1 MSQKLKKFL
10 KKNLLHFGFV
20 VTLGFL
26 IIGIIGFLKLGDPG
40 FHANINSFHDAKND
54 LTIGLLGSSTMFF
67 LLGIYL
73 QLTTFKPL
81 KLLSKQVKFMA
92 EKDFVSLSSA
102 LTEMA
107 HGNLT
112 SGIKLE
118 SGTINSSVNGRVG
131 EMVKGLNSIIGS
143 LNEAS
148 IEFNSATDKPC
159 QRLFYVGADSYL
171 EGRACG
177 EEMGKALNGKG
188 KVIIILERFDS
199 IGHELRRKGFQ
210 NSIREKFPS
219 ISILETIET
228 KLSSEVCYN
237 ETKSLIKKYPDLN
250 GFYVTYGGIATAKAV
265 DELGKSGKVKI
276 VCHDLA
282 DETMKYVKQGVITAT
297 LSQDVFAQGHD
308 PVIHL
313 FNHLVS
319 RWQPSQP
326 RLLSIM
332 DVVTP
337 KNYEQ
342 FWQSGKGVIESEA
355 VSARRPK
362 PLQVSHRPIKIAV
375 IGREG
380 DSFWNAFKSGVDSA
394 ANQLKNYNASV
405 EWIIPKGARTKNGN
419 NVSAKIYGP
428 AIDDCINKKYDAI
441 SIGIFDK
448 NLVPYINNAVDKGI
462 SVASFNSEPI
472 SLRGTFTTLKER
484 AKKLLN
490 VSQSLAK
497 GALQSVETF
506 NNNSSSVQNMA
517 QRLSDEVVSVNTASA
532 NMSQIAA
539 SIERIAKDSH
549 DQKLAAERVSNS
561 AFEISTAVNSANKS
575 AGAVVNSSSEAIEIA
590 KQGAK
595 MVMQNLEQMKKI
607 EETVSQFAS
616 QIEGMAKQS
625 EQIEKIIETIEEIA
639 EQTNLL
645 ALNAAIEAARAG
657 EHGRGFA
664 VVADEVRNLAERS
677 ANATKQTSSLINKV
691 QNDIAE
697 SGKSIKYIVENVKEG
712 SNIANKSGE
721 AIEKLLSSSQNMSG
735 QIAVMAKANGEV
747 ATIMSNLVKSID
759 KISMVIDQ
767 NMSATEELSA
777 SVQHTVQMIKNVASI
792 SDTNAS
798 TINEISLK
806 TVEATREAEEVGN
819 VAGGLAGMADELQ
832 AATAQFKIESESI
845 NLN

>member
-1 MSQKLKKFL
+1 MIKVIKKFL
-10 KKNLLHFGFV
+10 KRYLLHFGFL

-26 IIGIIGFLKLGDPG
+26 AVGIVGFLKIDNLIVLSW
-40 FHANINSFHDAKND
+40 INSFAEAKNY
-54 LTIGLLGSSTMFF
+54 LTIGLIGSSSMVF
-67 LLGIYL
+67 LMAIYL
-73 QLTTFKPL
+73 QITTFKPL
-81 KLLSKQVKFMA
+81 KLLSQKIKFMA
-92 EKDFVSLSSA
+92 EKDFVSLSAA

-118 SGTINSSVNGRVG
+118 SVAINSRVNGRVG
-131 EMVKGLNSIIGS
+131 EMVRGLNSIIEN

-148 IEFNSATDKPC
+148 VEFNSATDKPC

-177 EEMGKALNGKG
+177 EEMGKALKGKG
-188 KVIIILERFDS
+188 KVVIILERFDAIS
-199 IGHELRRKGFQ
+199 HELRRKGFQ

-219 ISILETIET
+219 ITVLETIET
-228 KLSSEVCYN
+228 KLNAEVGYN
-237 ETKSLIKKYPDLN
+237 ETKVLIKKYSDLD
-250 GFYVTYGGIATAKAV
+250 GIYVTYGGISSAKAV
-265 DELGKSGKVKI
+265 AELGKSGKIKI

-282 DETMKYVKQGVITAT
+282 DETMNYVKQGIITAT

-319 RWQPSQP
+319 KWQPSQP
-326 RLLSIM
+326 RLLSRM
-332 DVVTP
+332 DVVTLE
-337 KNYEQ
+337 NYKQ
-342 FWQSGKGVIESEA
+342 FWQPEKGVIESEA
-355 VSARRPK
+355 ISSRRPK
-362 PLQVSHRPIKIAV
+362 PIQKSSKPIKIAV

-380 DSFWNAFKSGVDSA
+380 DSFWNAFRSGVDA
-394 ANQLKNYNASV
+394 AAVQLKNYNASV
-405 EWIIPKGARTKNGN
+405 EWIIPKGAGAKNSN
-419 NVSAKIYGP
+419 EVTARIYGP
-428 AIDDCINKKYDAI
+428 AIEDCVAKKYDAV
-441 SIGIFDK
+441 SVGIFDK
-448 NLVPYINNAVDKGI
+448 NLVSYINKAVDKGLV
-462 SVASFNSEPI
+462 VASFNSEPI

-484 AKKLLN
+484 SKKLLN
-490 VSQSLAK
+490 VSQTLAK

-506 NNNSSSVQNMA
+506 NNNSNTVKNMA
-517 QRLSDEVVSVNTASA
+517 QRLSEEATSVNTASA
-532 NMSQIAA
+532 NMLQIAT

-549 DQKLAAERVSNS
+549 EQKLAAELVSNS
-561 AFEISTAVNSANKS
+561 AFEISNAVDSANKS
-575 AGAVVNSSSEAIEIA
+575 AGEVVNSSSEAIEIA

-595 MVMQNLEQMKKI
+595 MVMQNLGQMKKI

-625 EQIEKIIETIEEIA
+625 EQIEEIIETIEEIA

-677 ANATKQTSSLINKV
+677 AKATKQTSTLINKV
-691 QNDIAE
+691 QHDISE
-697 SGKSIKYIVENVKEG
+697 SGRSIKHLVEDVKEG

-721 AIEKLLSSSQNMSG
+721 AIEKLLFSSQEMSG
-735 QIAVMAKANGEV
+735 QITGMAQANRDV
-747 ATIMSNLVKSID
+747 ANIMSNLVKLID
-759 KISMVIDQ
+759 KISLVIDQ

-777 SVQHTVQMIKNVASI
+777 SVQHTVQVIKNVASI
-792 SDTNAS
+792 SDRNAS
-798 TINEISLK
+798 TINEISLR
-806 TVEATREAEEVGN
+806 TVKATREAEEVGN

-832 AATAQFKIESESI
+832 AATAQFKIESDGLS
-845 NLN
+845 LN